1 MFAIFPRAPCLFDGS
16 STLGAHWRSLCSWR
30 GFVGVCARVST
41 VSVVDTD
48 KSSWARVNSNIRMK
62 CSAVVI
68 ATIYLTSSLPTL
80 SLPPCGVLFI
90 FLRVSVCFCVNGKH
104 WKRTVDWEFSIK
116 IVLEMRSCFPQ
127 IFPKCYVSVLS
138 LQ

>member
-1 MFAIFPRAPCLFDGS
+1 MLASFPQAPCLFDGS
-16 STLGAHWRSLCSWR
+16 SILGAHWRSLCSWR
-30 GFVGVCARVST
+30 GFAGVCARVST
-41 VSVVDTD
+41 VSVVDTGE
-48 KSSWARVNSNIRMK
+48 SSWARNIRVK

-68 ATIYLTSSLPTL
+68 VTIYLTLSLLPL
-80 SLPPCGVLFI
+80 PLPPCGVLFI
-90 FLRVSVCFCVNGKH
+90 FLGISACFCINGKH

-116 IVLEMRSCFPQ
+116 IVLEMRSFFSQ